1 MAPASA
7 SELAGRGE
15 DSPQHRQVC
24 TGLGRRGTEE
34 RGGGRDRER
43 RRGVLREG
51 GCGWQK
57 KGSGTEL
64 ASQNHSCLDRLA
76 TGPGRPYI
84 PPPPRRRRELWLGA
98 GVSLSV
104 PIVKSGVPLTLPVSR
119 GGGTPRTLDKVSP
132 AGGGPLASP
141 GQVSE
146 PPTPPSPLQLLP
158 TQYLGQ
164 CPGQV
169 P

>member
-34 RGGGRDRER
+34 RGGGGCVTGGRVWLAE
-43 RRGVLREG
+43 EG
-51 GCGWQK
+51 KWDP
-57 KGSGTEL
+57 EL
-64 ASQNHSCLDRLA
+64 AAQNHSGLDRLA
-76 TGPGRPYI
+76 TGPGRPYV

-119 GGGTPRTLDKVSP
+119 GGGIPSHPGPGVTCRRRGSCLPWTSLRT
-132 AGGGPLASP
+132 
-141 GQVSE
+141 
-146 PPTPPSPLQLLP
+146 THPPSPLQLLP